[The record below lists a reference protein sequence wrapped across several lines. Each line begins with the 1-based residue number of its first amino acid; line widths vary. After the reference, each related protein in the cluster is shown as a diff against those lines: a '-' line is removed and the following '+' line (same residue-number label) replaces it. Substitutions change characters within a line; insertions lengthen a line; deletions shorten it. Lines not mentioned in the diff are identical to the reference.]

1 MVLCCFVALCV
12 FFFVVFLVRSISL
25 FFSLCGVLGSV
36 LEWHRANLEMSNGAD
51 LDQLSNAQW
60 DQDDSYAFL
69 GDHSA
74 VYGGFSK
81 LLPPLTVGLDIQ
93 LGTELTKIVH
103 TDRGVELTDK
113 KGTKYKADAVVVT
126 VPLGILKAGC
136 IEFSPPLPCSKVAA
150 INRLGY
156 GTLLKVML
164 EFDQV
169 FWDTIDFIG
178 YTTRVRGRFPIFIDC
193 VKSYDRP
200 VLIVMCTG
208 SEAEILETK
217 KGKGLLWLWVWWQ
230 CFF

>member
-1 MVLCCFVALCV
+1 M
-12 FFFVVFLVRSISL
+12 
-25 FFSLCGVLGSV
+25 
-36 LEWHRANLEMSNGAD
+36 
-51 LDQLSNAQW
+51 DQLSNAQW

-93 LGTELTKIVH
+93 LSTELVHIKH
-103 TDRGVELTDK
+103 TDKGVELVDK
-113 KGTKYKADAVVVT
+113 KGTTYKADAVIVT

-136 IEFSPPLPCSKVAA
+136 IEFTPPLPTSKVAA

-156 GTLLKVML
+156 GTLVKVML

-217 KGKGLLWLWVWWQ
+217 NGKHVFLGVGFWWWWQ
-230 CFF
+230 WWWWQWWW

>member
-1 MVLCCFVALCV
+1 M
-12 FFFVVFLVRSISL
+12 
-25 FFSLCGVLGSV
+25 
-36 LEWHRANLEMSNGAD
+36 
-51 LDQLSNAQW
+51 DQLSNAQW

-93 LGTELTKIVH
+93 LSTELVHIKH
-103 TDRGVELTDK
+103 TDKGVELVDK
-113 KGTKYKADAVVVT
+113 KGTTYKADAVIVT

-136 IEFSPPLPCSKVAA
+136 IEFTPPLPTSKVAA

-156 GTLLKVML
+156 GTLVKVML

-217 KGKGLLWLWVWWQ
+217 KGKHVLWPKVSGGGVVVVVAVFNSYFSHTR
-230 CFF
+230 CFCVLFF